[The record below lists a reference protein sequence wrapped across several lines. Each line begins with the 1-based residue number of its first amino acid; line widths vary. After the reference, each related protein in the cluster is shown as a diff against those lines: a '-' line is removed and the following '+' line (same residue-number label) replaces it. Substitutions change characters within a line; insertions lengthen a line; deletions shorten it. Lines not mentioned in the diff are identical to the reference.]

1 MGGLQIATWGFS
13 CQLFRQTSCKDRKGR
28 GRGPAI
34 ARLWKGVRL
43 CPSHLWDALAL
54 TLGRLFSGSHGSL
67 YLSCCF
73 TVSGEDRMLV
83 ASEIK
88 EKWHPGLLGS

>member
-43 CPSHLWDALAL
+43 CPSHFWDALAL
-54 TLGRLFSGSHGSL
+54 TWA
-67 YLSCCF
+67 
-73 TVSGEDRMLV
+73 VSSAVPMV
-83 ASEIK
+83 
-88 EKWHPGLLGS
+88 LLICPAVSQSQGKTECW